1 MLLGNQ
7 NRTNNFFIR
16 KEFKNLDWKIIIF
29 LSGLF
34 INFLKFNNEPILFVT
49 PFLVLGYL
57 LGFSYLII
65 VIMATFIASVIYS
78 PLTFYLSCL
87 FIVVFLIFTILLR
100 ITKLKVFLR
109 MLIGSYIVTSSKR
122 PQI

>member
-29 LSGLF
+29 LSVLF

-57 LGFSYLII
+57 LGFS
-65 VIMATFIASVIYS
+65 
-78 PLTFYLSCL
+78 
-87 FIVVFLIFTILLR
+87 
-100 ITKLKVFLR
+100 
-109 MLIGSYIVTSSKR
+109 
-122 PQI
+122 